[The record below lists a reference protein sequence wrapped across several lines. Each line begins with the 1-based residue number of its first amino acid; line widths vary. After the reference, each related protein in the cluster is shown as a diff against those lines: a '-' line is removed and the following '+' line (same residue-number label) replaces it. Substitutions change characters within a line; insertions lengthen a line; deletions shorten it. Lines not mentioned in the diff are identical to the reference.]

1 MVQFRGISRLRSS
14 NWRNLSQSELSELVN
29 KSYKKTKD
37 IRKTSKETGVPFNE
51 VWDMTGMKDWFDFY
65 ETDED

>member
-37 IRKTSKETGVPFNE
+37 VRKTSKETGVPFNE
-51 VWDMTGMKDWFDFY
+51 VWDMTGLKDWFDFV
-65 ETDED
+65 EGTE